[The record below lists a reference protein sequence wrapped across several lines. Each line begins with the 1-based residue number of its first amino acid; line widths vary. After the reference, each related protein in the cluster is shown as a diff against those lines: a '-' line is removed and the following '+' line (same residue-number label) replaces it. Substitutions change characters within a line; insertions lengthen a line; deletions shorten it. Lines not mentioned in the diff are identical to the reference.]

1 MLYLRHSTFYLFIMI
16 HFHSVNQQL
25 RAVWDLLK
33 VIIACIYIWICL
45 LLRCLSLLEKTRY
58 IRKLSEVPLHL
69 GAVSRLCWG
78 VCQGLEQPV
87 TFQTAASSHL
97 FSFNLACEDFAEG
110 FLTPTSSSTSLSL
123 SLSLSLHAH
132 DTSNTH
138 LFAHISYHTIKHKA
152 FSNILPTVCMQ
163 PRASQIPAL

>member
-123 SLSLSLHAH
+123 SLSLHAH
-132 DTSNTH
+132 DTPNTH